1 MEYQLTYLS
10 SEDAYR
16 ELYLNTYCD
25 QSKPIISFDGIT
37 VKFFP
42 ERFEHAFFESV
53 NRQLG
58 DKAQFSNQR
67 AERILWIKETLEDPT
82 ADLRIG
88 WDKKSKS
95 YDKSYRVAIVKNDYV
110 VIIWIKNELFATFIT
125 AYVADNSINKI
136 LTSPKWERK

>member
-53 NRQLG
+53 NRHKCL
-58 DKAQFSNQR
+58 
-67 AERILWIKETLEDPT
+67 
-82 ADLRIG
+82 
-88 WDKKSKS
+88 
-95 YDKSYRVAIVKNDYV
+95 KNSF
-110 VIIWIKNELFATFIT
+110 EMMTCSL
-125 AYVADNSINKI
+125 
-136 LTSPKWERK
+136 